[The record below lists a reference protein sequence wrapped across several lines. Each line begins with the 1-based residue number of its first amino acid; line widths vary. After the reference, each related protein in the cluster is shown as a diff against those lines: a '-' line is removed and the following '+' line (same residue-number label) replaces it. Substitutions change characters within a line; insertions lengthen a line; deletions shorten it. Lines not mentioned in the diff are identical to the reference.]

1 MAEIGSPTLLNHLR
15 LSSATANLRRQAE
28 TARSE
33 LVTGRIADLPK
44 ALGGRLGG
52 AQLLRKALDDL
63 AVERAAIDRAG
74 LRANVA
80 QSTLGAVSA
89 GASGLN
95 ASLLAALGRGDQ
107 QTIAN
112 SAVEA
117 RSQLGAAFAQ
127 LNVRVEGRSLFAG
140 DAGDRPALASADI
153 LLSDIATLFAAAADA
168 AQFEADLDV
177 YFNDPAGGFRTVVYQ
192 GGAGDAASLEIAPG
206 ETVIA
211 TARADEQGVKDMIRG
226 LSAIAVAAT
235 AGPSSKRDQSLAFAG
250 ATLLKGD
257 SGVLD
262 LRTRI
267 GLEEARAED
276 ARMRIESEEVALTA
290 AYNAMTSRDPF
301 EAASRL
307 QALESQIEASFV
319 LTSRLSRLS
328 LTNFLR

>member
-28 TARSE
+28 IARSE

-168 AQFEADLDV
+168 DLDV
-177 YFNDPAGGFRTVVYQ
+177 YFNDPAGGFRTVIYQ